1 MANDLEQK
9 IIKQVE
15 YYFGDINL
23 PRDKFLQGK
32 IKEDNDGWVPLE
44 VMLKFKRLAS
54 ISEDSKV
61 IAEALEKSED
71 KLVVVSEDKTKI
83 KRNPDKPLPEN
94 NDEFIKKL
102 QERSAYAKGFPLEE
116 GLDDI
121 IKFLEPYGP
130 VESVIRRTTKDHKFK
145 GSCFIVFKTLEA
157 AKKFVELAELKYKD
171 TLLEKKLQNDY
182 YNDKKK
188 VIEERKK
195 QQKDRKQA
203 SVEEDAGKLEFPLG
217 ATVHF
222 TGISEGQELTREE
235 IKEKIKDTNDSI
247 EVTYID
253 FNKGDLEGHIRFSK
267 ENNAVDFVKSLTD
280 SEIEIGDIKLKFKIL
295 EGDEEKEYLKKTSEE
310 IVKMRQKYKSKGKKR
325 KGNFNSGGRNSKATK
340 KD

>member
-102 QERSAYAKGFPLEE
+102 QERSAYAKSFPLEE
-116 GLDDI
+116 GLDEI

-157 AKKFVELAELKYKD
+157 AKKF
-171 TLLEKKLQNDY
+171 NDY

-267 ENNAVDFVKSLTD
+267 ENNAIDFVKSLTD